1 LFDATNTDP
10 LIVAA
15 CVVGAAVYFL
25 PSVVGRKKRNRAAIF
40 VLNLL
45 AGWTFFGWVAALVWA
60 MTKEDPPR
68 Y

>member
-1 LFDATNTDP
+1 LSDSINTDF
-10 LIVAA
+10 LVVAA
-15 CVVGAAVYFL
+15 CAVGAAVYFL
-25 PSVVGRKKRNRAAIF
+25 PSVLGRKKRNRAAIF

-60 MTKEDPPR
+60 MTKEDSPR